1 MTELFLSG
9 PEEPQS
15 DDSQETGHR
24 EPEKGDSPNPKMGTI
39 TFGELLKRAKEMG
52 LNFVSAYD
60 EPHFVE
66 YSKATDSK
74 DTVKIKLDQE
84 YWNLHRVSVE
94 NRVDIAHVLIARG
107 ADVDA
112 RSPYDRTP
120 LHYAA
125 RNDSLDMARLLIK
138 LGADV
143 DARTELGE
151 TPLHHAAGKNSLG
164 VTRLLIDHGAQI
176 DARLNWDR
184 TPLHNAAQNDS
195 LSVARLLI
203 KLGAEVDART
213 ESGETPLFCAI
224 QRTSL
229 DVARLLLDH
238 GAEVDARCN
247 WDRTPFFWA
256 KSLGATSLLIEYG
269 AKPVETD
276 TPVLTTPRPT
286 GSSDPSATTWEVLMI
301 PKKPRR
307 MIRKDSSQDSSADP
321 QKQAQE

>member
-1 MTELFLSG
+1 MTEMLSSG
-9 PEEPQS
+9 SEEFQS

-138 LGADV
+138 LGAEV
-143 DARTELGE
+143 DARTESGE

-184 TPLHNAAQNDS
+184 TPLHNAARNNS
-195 LSVARLLI
+195 LS
-203 KLGAEVDART
+203 
-213 ESGETPLFCAI
+213 
-224 QRTSL
+224 
-229 DVARLLLDH
+229 VARLLLDH

-301 PKKPRR
+301 PKKRR
-307 MIRKDSSQDSSADP
+307 GTTRKDSSQDSSADP
-321 QKQAQE
+321 QQQAQQ

>member
-15 DDSQETGHR
+15 DDSQET
-24 EPEKGDSPNPKMGTI
+24 GDSPNPKMGTI
-39 TFGELLKRAKEMG
+39 TFGELLKRAKELG

-143 DARTELGE
+143 DARTEYGE

-184 TPLHNAAQNDS
+184 TPLHNAARNNS
-195 LSVARLLI
+195 LS
-203 KLGAEVDART
+203 
-213 ESGETPLFCAI
+213 
-224 QRTSL
+224 
-229 DVARLLLDH
+229 VARLLLDH

-247 WDRTPFFWA
+247 QARTPFFWA
-256 KSLGATSLLIEYG
+256 TSLGATSLLIEYG

-307 MIRKDSSQDSSADP
+307 MTRHASSQNSGADP
-321 QKQAQE
+321 QQEELE

>member
-1 MTELFLSG
+1 MTEMLSSDS
-9 PEEPQS
+9 EESQS

-94 NRVDIAHVLIARG
+94 NRVDIARVLIARG

-125 RNDSLDMARLLIK
+125 RKNSLDVARLLIK

-143 DARTELGE
+143 DARTE
-151 TPLHHAAGKNSLG
+151 S
-164 VTRLLIDHGAQI
+164 D
-176 DARLNWDR
+176 
-184 TPLHNAAQNDS
+184 
-195 LSVARLLI
+195 
-203 KLGAEVDART
+203 
-213 ESGETPLFCAI
+213 ETPLFCAI
-224 QRTSL
+224 QGTSL

-238 GAEVDARCN
+238 GAEVDARCD

-321 QKQAQE
+321 QQQAQE

>member
-107 ADVDA
+107 AYVDA

-125 RNDSLDMARLLIK
+125 R
-138 LGADV
+138 
-143 DARTELGE
+143 
-151 TPLHHAAGKNSLG
+151 KN
-164 VTRLLIDHGAQI
+164 
-176 DARLNWDR
+176 
-184 TPLHNAAQNDS
+184 
-195 LSVARLLI
+195 
-203 KLGAEVDART
+203 
-213 ESGETPLFCAI
+213 
-224 QRTSL
+224 SL

-247 WDRTPFFWA
+247 QDRTPFFWA

-321 QKQAQE
+321 QQQAQE

>member
-1 MTELFLSG
+1 MTEMLSSG
-9 PEEPQS
+9 SEESQS

-125 RNDSLDMARLLIK
+125 R
-138 LGADV
+138 
-143 DARTELGE
+143 
-151 TPLHHAAGKNSLG
+151 KN
-164 VTRLLIDHGAQI
+164 
-176 DARLNWDR
+176 
-184 TPLHNAAQNDS
+184 
-195 LSVARLLI
+195 
-203 KLGAEVDART
+203 
-213 ESGETPLFCAI
+213 
-224 QRTSL
+224 SL

-247 WDRTPFFWA
+247 QDRTPFFWA

-321 QKQAQE
+321 QQQAQE